1 MRAEGQRDEGGGG
14 GERRLEDWPMRRESV
29 QYKRFKSA

>member
-14 GERRLEDWPMRRESV
+14 GEAIGRLAYEERVSSV
-29 QYKRFKSA
+29 QAL